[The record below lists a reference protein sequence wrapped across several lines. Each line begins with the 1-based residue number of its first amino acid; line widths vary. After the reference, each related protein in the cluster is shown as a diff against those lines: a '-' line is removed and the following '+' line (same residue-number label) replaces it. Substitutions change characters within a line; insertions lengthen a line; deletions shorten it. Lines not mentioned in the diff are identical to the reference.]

1 MQTKNTLPNQV
12 ELDTT
17 PKVKPYNIH
26 GTAGFTSIFAQGPG
40 ENDLSEFK
48 PNPPS
53 GQLVYHSD
61 GAYSEFVP
69 DKDGKTKPGRPIAP
83 YLPSE
88 KIVELVRLAQILQRP
103 VLLKGEPG
111 SGKTQLAKALAAEWY
126 GDNYQQHYFEW
137 HIKST
142 SKAVDGL
149 YTFDHVRRL
158 RDAQLKINPIDNK
171 PFDLS
176 EKNYRSFG
184 PMANAFL
191 TSTRDFPSILLIDE
205 IDKADIDFPN
215 DLLLELDEKRF
226 KIPETDELI
235 EARYPP
241 IIFITS
247 NDERELPEAFLR
259 RCLFM
264 YIKFPEEK
272 QLTEI
277 IRAQI
282 KGIVEEQADFVKAA
296 IERFNELR
304 KKIAENPTY
313 GKRVSTGEM
322 LDWLK
327 AYRFNKEMHAPEH
340 YTKEG
345 LEKLPYYYQALLKTY
360 PSAKNEGK
368 D

>member
-1 MQTKNTLPNQV
+1 
-12 ELDTT
+12 
-17 PKVKPYNIH
+17 
-26 GTAGFTSIFAQGPG
+26 
-40 ENDLSEFK
+40 
-48 PNPPS
+48 
-53 GQLVYHSD
+53 
-61 GAYSEFVP
+61 
-69 DKDGKTKPGRPIAP
+69 
-83 YLPSE
+83 
-88 KIVELVRLAQILQRP
+88 
-103 VLLKGEPG
+103 
-111 SGKTQLAKALAAEWY
+111 
-126 GDNYQQHYFEW
+126 
-137 HIKST
+137 
-142 SKAVDGL
+142 
-149 YTFDHVRRL
+149 
-158 RDAQLKINPIDNK
+158 
-171 PFDLS
+171 
-176 EKNYRSFG
+176 
-184 PMANAFL
+184 
-191 TSTRDFPSILLIDE
+191 
-205 IDKADIDFPN
+205 
-215 DLLLELDEKRF
+215 LELDEKRF

-327 AYRFNKEMHAPEH
+327 AYRFNKEMHTPEH